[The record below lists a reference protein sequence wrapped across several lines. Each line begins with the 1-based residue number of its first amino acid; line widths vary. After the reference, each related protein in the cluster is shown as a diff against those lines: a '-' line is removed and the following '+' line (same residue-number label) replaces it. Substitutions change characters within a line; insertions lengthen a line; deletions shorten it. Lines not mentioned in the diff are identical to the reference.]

1 MRLYKKQGNSQN
13 AYNRWI
19 SGNTRV
25 MYESWKSDSNN
36 KTAVVSKSVKNDLP
50 TSIKECS
57 IDSITGKGNNCSF
70 IANPIKHPR
79 KQYVNLNTSSS
90 GFSNQ
95 SYIGSLDK
103 PGSLN
108 ITSVDCNDL
117 YQKGY
122 EYVLNLNNVTCS
134 NISNNSNSGNCFIKK
149 SASTVIDTS
158 YCMSSKELLW
168 KKCKTFNQNL
178 PLTNFN
184 TNLSSYPDC
193 SVINNCTPTFNPS
206 NTKYQV
212 QGPVSSSARIAALRY
227 CADETTQRRCTLPTT
242 DYNRF
247 GTTAHNKT
255 DNGETFNNLK
265 TMPGCV
271 TCRAE
276 GEPGKNRRY
285 SNIRIL
291 K

>member
-1 MRLYKKQGNSQN
+1 MRLYKKGGNEQN
-13 AYNRWI
+13 AYNQWVPGGQTYI
-19 SGNTRV
+19 
-25 MYESWKSDSNN
+25 SWKNNTNN
-36 KTAVVSKSVKNDLP
+36 KTVVVSKTVKNDLP
-50 TSIKECS
+50 TNVKDC
-57 IDSITGKGNNCSF
+57 TNNCSF
-70 IANPIKHPR
+70 VANPIKHPR
-79 KQYVNLNTSSS
+79 KQYVNLNTSAT

-95 SYIGSLDK
+95 SYIGGLDK
-103 PGSLN
+103 PGGTN
-108 ITSVDCNDL
+108 ITSLPNCDDL

-122 EYVLNLNNVTCS
+122 EYILDLNDKTCRE
-134 NISNNSNSGNCFIKK
+134 NCFITK
-149 SASTVIDTS
+149 SASTVIDSS

-178 PLTNFN
+178 PLTTFN
-184 TNLSSYPDC
+184 TNLSSYPEC
-193 SVINNCTPTFNPS
+193 SVINNCTPRFYPS

-212 QGPVSSSARIAALRY
+212 QGPVSSSARIAAIKY
-227 CADETTQRRCTLPTT
+227 CAQDVDSRRCYLPTT

-255 DNGETFNNLK
+255 NNGETFNNLK

-276 GEPGKNRRY
+276 GEPGKSKRY

>member
-1 MRLYKKQGNSQN
+1 MRLYKKGGNEQN
-13 AYNRWI
+13 AYNQWVPGGQPYI
-19 SGNTRV
+19 
-25 MYESWKSDSNN
+25 SWKNNTNN
-36 KTAVVSKSVKNDLP
+36 KTVVVSKTVKNDLP
-50 TSIKECS
+50 TNVKDC
-57 IDSITGKGNNCSF
+57 TNNCGF
-70 IANPIKHPR
+70 VANPIKHPR
-79 KQYVNLNTSSS
+79 KQYVNLNTNTT

-95 SYIGSLDK
+95 SYIGGLDK
-103 PGSLN
+103 PGGTS

-122 EYVLNLNNVTCS
+122 EYVLNLNNITCS

-149 SASTVIDTS
+149 SASTVIDSS

-178 PLTNFN
+178 PLTTFN

-193 SVINNCTPTFNPS
+193 SVINNCTPRFYPS

-212 QGPVSSSARIAALRY
+212 QGPVSSSARTAAIKY
-227 CADETTQRRCTLPTT
+227 CAQDVDARRCYLPTT

-255 DNGETFNNLK
+255 NNGETFNNLK

-276 GEPGKNRRY
+276 GAPGKSKRY

>member
-1 MRLYKKQGNSQN
+1 MRLYKKGGNEQN
-13 AYNRWI
+13 AYNQWVPGGQPYI
-19 SGNTRV
+19 
-25 MYESWKSDSNN
+25 SWKNNTNN
-36 KTAVVSKSVKNDLP
+36 KTVVVSKTVKNDLP
-50 TSIKECS
+50 TNIKDC
-57 IDSITGKGNNCSF
+57 TNNCSF
-70 IANPIKHPR
+70 VANPIKHPR
-79 KQYVNLNTSSS
+79 KQYVNLNTSTR

-95 SYIGSLDK
+95 SYIGGLDK
-103 PGSLN
+103 PGGTN
-108 ITSVDCNDL
+108 ITSLPNCDDL

-122 EYVLNLNNVTCS
+122 EYILDLNDKTCRE
-134 NISNNSNSGNCFIKK
+134 NCFITK
-149 SASTVIDTS
+149 SASTVIDSS
-158 YCMSSKELLW
+158 YCMSTKELLW

-178 PLTNFN
+178 PLTTFN

-193 SVINNCTPTFNPS
+193 SVINNCTPRFHPS

-212 QGPVSSSARIAALRY
+212 QGPVSSSARIAAIKY
-227 CADETTQRRCTLPTT
+227 CAQDVDSRRCYLPTT

-255 DNGETFNNLK
+255 NNSETFNNLK

-276 GEPGKNRRY
+276 GEPGKSKRY

>member
-1 MRLYKKQGNSQN
+1 
-13 AYNRWI
+13 
-19 SGNTRV
+19 
-25 MYESWKSDSNN
+25 
-36 KTAVVSKSVKNDLP
+36 
-50 TSIKECS
+50 
-57 IDSITGKGNNCSF
+57 
-70 IANPIKHPR
+70 
-79 KQYVNLNTSSS
+79 
-90 GFSNQ
+90 
-95 SYIGSLDK
+95 
-103 PGSLN
+103 
-108 ITSVDCNDL
+108 
-117 YQKGY
+117 
-122 EYVLNLNNVTCS
+122 
-134 NISNNSNSGNCFIKK
+134 
-149 SASTVIDTS
+149 
-158 YCMSSKELLW
+158 MSSKELLW

-255 DNGETFNNLK
+255 NNGDTFNNLK

-276 GEPGKNRRY
+276 GEPGKNRKY